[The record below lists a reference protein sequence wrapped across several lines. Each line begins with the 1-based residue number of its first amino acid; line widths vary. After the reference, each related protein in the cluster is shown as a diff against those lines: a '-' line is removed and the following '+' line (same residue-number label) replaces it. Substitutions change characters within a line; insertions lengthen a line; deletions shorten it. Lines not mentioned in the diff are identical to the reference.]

1 MKNINLLYKVNEITC
16 ETQRYSNFHDPHD
29 YSKEDI
35 PFEER
40 ILRVEIDH
48 HATNKKEYGIIT
60 SSKTRLK
67 FSVKT
72 AEQYGLPFD
81 GTPESVK
88 KVRKI
93 LEGKVFEGII
103 DLEQIILKK

>member
-40 ILRVEIDH
+40 LLLLEIGC
-48 HATNKKEYGIIT
+48 KYSRKSCLPVI
-60 SSKTRLK
+60 SSKTILK
-67 FSVKT
+67 FSVQR
-72 AEQYGLPFD
+72 AEEYGIPFD

-88 KVRKI
+88 KVKKI
-93 LEGKVFEGII
+93 LEGKVFKGMM